1 MTVVLAFS
9 LWISGFPHHL
19 ESSPVLWV
27 PVPTHV
33 QYDIC
38 SARVLFLADTGKR
51 TKASEGRM
59 CSRARVVLG
68 ESELVWR
75 PGSELLGS
83 RC

>member
-1 MTVVLAFS
+1 MFPWASFS

-27 PVPTHV
+27 PVPTDV

-38 SARVLFLADTGKR
+38 SAQVLFLADTGKR
-51 TKASEGRM
+51 TKASEGSVPELEM
-59 CSRARVVLG
+59 VLG

-75 PGSELLGS
+75 PSSELLGP
-83 RC
+83 RR